1 MLATSV
7 FLRMMLI
14 GKLEV
19 YVSVLCSEGVLQP
32 VHHVGDLGPVDV
44 VALVRESPGESQ
56 EAETGE
62 LSEDVDHLGQVH
74 LAAPDGER
82 ESQPLQALETSQLSD
97 LLWGETSVAQHSLRL
112 NLKHKKDNTQN

>member
-1 MLATSV
+1 MTPELLGVVAV
-7 FLRMMLI
+7 
-14 GKLEV
+14 GELEIDV
-19 YVSVLCSEGVLQP
+19 DVLCTECVGEP
-32 VHHVGDLGPVDV
+32 GHHVGDLGPVDV

-62 LSEDVDHLGQVH
+62 LFEDVDHLGQVH

-97 LLWGETSVAQHSLRL
+97 LLWGEASVAQHSLRL
-112 NLKHKKDNTQN
+112 NLQHK